1 MKCRICGCETRKGA
15 KLCKDCAAARKR
27 AFAATVTQPLLIAA
41 VGAPSVNQPRFA
53 PRPTKS
59 KASSPVRNASA
70 RTIAVRSD
78 AASAGPGA
86 ALRTRPIDR
95 AHLSPAI
102 SPLVPAPAPPRQ
114 SVTPVR
120 TRAPRQSTLRW
131 LATVAGVGF
140 VVVLLAIMVVLRRG
154 QPTAEATGDTA
165 SQVPAIAT
173 APAEPA
179 TTAARRPAMA
189 ETSSSEGAPSDV
201 EVALPA
207 VKPAPPKAK
216 RKAMPTENMSPA
228 PEVKPAIVAESTPR
242 NVAAP
247 TRVIDTV
254 RTDPL
259 QILNDALARCTRED
273 VLSRPGCEQR
283 VRSQS
288 CGNWW
293 GQIPQCPIG
302 SATDHGQ

>member
-1 MKCRICGCETRKGA
+1 MKCRICGCETPKGE

-59 KASSPVRNASA
+59 KASSSVRNASA
-70 RTIAVRSD
+70 KTTAAGSG
-78 AASAGPGA
+78 AASAGAGA
-86 ALRTRPIDR
+86 ALKTRPTDR
-95 AHLSPAI
+95 SHVSPAI

-120 TRAPRQSTLRW
+120 TRAPRRPTMRW
-131 LATVAGVGF
+131 LATAAGVGF
-140 VVVLLAIMVVLRRG
+140 VVVLLAIMVVVRRG
-154 QPTAEATGDTA
+154 QPTAEAPEDTA
-165 SQVPAIAT
+165 SQAPAIAT
-173 APAEPA
+173 SPAEPA
-179 TTAARRPAMA
+179 TTAAPGRVV
-189 ETSSSEGAPSDV
+189 ETSSSEGPPSDLD
-201 EVALPA
+201 VALPA

-216 RKAMPTENMSPA
+216 RKAMPTENASPA
-228 PEVKPAIVAESTPR
+228 PEVKPAIVAEPTPR

-247 TRVIDTV
+247 QPVIDTV

-259 QILNDALARCTRED
+259 QILNDALGRCARED
-273 VLSRPGCEQR
+273 MLSRPGCEQR

-302 SATDHGQ
+302 PATDHGQ